1 MVALLGQPDV
11 TPRLVRLFQHPCFL
25 LLRLSLLA
33 IQGWF
38 LEIARAPPDAEETR
52 LRLHERI
59 LRCHWFAPQ
68 QSFVK

>member
-25 LLRLSLLA
+25 LLRLSLLV

-38 LEIARAPPDAEETR
+38 LEIARAPPDAEET
-52 LRLHERI
+52 
-59 LRCHWFAPQ
+59 
-68 QSFVK
+68 